1 MYRNFLLELKE
12 KRRAQ
17 AYSLYELS
25 RETRISKRIINKIEN
40 LDENEVDSFP
50 QKHLLFLYAKHL
62 GVDVPD
68 NKISLNNAIENTT
81 QFSNNSVIL
90 NFISL
95 IINDIKFQIIF
106 PLTLAIAILSF
117 NYSLQNQNLSA
128 EIKLDNFKIVSPNNL
143 EINNSQ
149 NSVYSN
155 EYKNKEILNPSL
167 NDTEQKVS
175 MPSKEQIAGEETIS
189 LSLKF
194 DNEVWIEV
202 DNSKEIIISQIF
214 AKGEELSIEVLKKDE
229 IFITTGNM
237 GSISVKVGDDQ
248 LKFLG
253 SKGEIGRK
261 QIF

>member
-1 MYRNFLLELKE
+1 M
-12 KRRAQ
+12 
-17 AYSLYELS
+17 
-25 RETRISKRIINKIEN
+25 
-40 LDENEVDSFP
+40 
-50 QKHLLFLYAKHL
+50 
-62 GVDVPD
+62 
-68 NKISLNNAIENTT
+68 
-81 QFSNNSVIL
+81 
-90 NFISL
+90 
-95 IINDIKFQIIF
+95 
-106 PLTLAIAILSF
+106 TLAIAILSF